1 MTQAPPPDPM
11 DYAAAAEEITPRA
24 LPPGDPVATTED
36 AEPEI
41 PLELVLRPAPR
52 IAPSMLWGG
61 LLTLSVLIALPL
73 LMRLPVWQ
81 TRRVSSAEQ
90 QALAG
95 LRSLGAAQEAYASR
109 RAEQSY
115 ASREGLRIAG
125 LFPEPAIRDLRSGGY
140 SLAYWNA
147 WPALWVDSGMS
158 PASVAPGT
166 PWRSRTRV
174 RPATYTIVA
183 LPPPRHRTGLRTFA
197 LCSDGVLRVADRSL
211 PHFENACDWPVL
223 PPASR

>member
-11 DYAAAAEEITPRA
+11 DYAAAAEEIAPRA
-24 LPPGDPVATTED
+24 LPPGDPVATTEE

-41 PLELVLRPAPR
+41 PLELVLRPAPS
-52 IAPSMLWGG
+52 IAPSMVWSG
-61 LLTLSVLIALPL
+61 LLIVIVLLALPS
-73 LMRLPVWQ
+73 LMRLPLWHA
-81 TRRVSSAEQ
+81 RRVPSAEQ

-95 LRSLGAAQEAYASR
+95 LRALGAAQEAYASR

-115 ASREGLRIAG
+115 ASRDGLRVAG
-125 LFPEPAIRDLRSGGY
+125 LFPETAIRELRSGGY

-147 WPALWVDSGMS
+147 WPAVWVDSGVS

-174 RPATYTIVA
+174 RPATYTIVT
-183 LPPPRHRTGLRTFA
+183 LPPPRNRTGLRTFA
-197 LCSDGVLRVADRSL
+197 LCSDGILRVADRSL

-223 PPASR
+223 PPDSR